1 MPRMANDSD
10 VAQARI
16 LLSAL
21 NDHIARISGLLEK
34 AERRSPAKYGPQEWP
49 AGMRI
54 IARRERPHPGAQ
66 LRLTDHNGWRITCFA
81 TNTRGIGWTLATLEV
96 RHRQRARAEDR
107 IRCLKDTGLRNLP
120 FHSYH
125 ANRVWLEV
133 VAMAADL
140 ITWTQT
146 LAFDEH
152 HPARKWEPNAS
163 AFAYSPWLGASSA
176 PAAGDDSG
184 YPETGT
190 GTTSLTPA
198 GPACALPEKQ
208 PAHPT
213 HRGPENRRSQ
223 RRRPPLPRQRRRTTP
238 PPTEPTNRIMK
249 LRG

>member
-21 NDHIARISGLLEK
+21 NEHIARISGLLEK

-81 TNTRGIGWTLATLEV
+81 TNTRGIGWTLPTLEV

-133 VAMAADL
+133 VALAADL

-146 LAFDEH
+146 LAFDAH
-152 HPARKWEPNAS
+152 HPARKWEPKRIR
-163 AFAYSPWLGASSA
+163 FRLLTV
-176 PAAGDDSG
+176 AGRIIR
-184 YPETGT
+184 TG
-190 GTTSLTPA
+190 
-198 GPACALPEKQ
+198 
-208 PAHPT
+208 
-213 HRGPENRRSQ
+213 
-223 RRRPPLPRQRRRTTP
+223 RRRRLRLPRDWPWNHLINTGWNRLRTA
-238 PPTEPTNRIMK
+238 
-249 LRG
+249 

>member
-133 VAMAADL
+133 VALAADL

-146 LAFDEH
+146 LAFDAH
-152 HPARKWEPNAS
+152 HPARKWEPKRIR
-163 AFAYSPWLGASSA
+163 FRLLTV
-176 PAAGDDSG
+176 AGRIIR
-184 YPETGT
+184 TG
-190 GTTSLTPA
+190 
-198 GPACALPEKQ
+198 
-208 PAHPT
+208 
-213 HRGPENRRSQ
+213 
-223 RRRPPLPRQRRRTTP
+223 RRRRLRLPRDWPWNYLIDTGWTRLRTA
-238 PPTEPTNRIMK
+238 
-249 LRG
+249 